1 MNSRPPKFRKRANRP
16 TERPARPPLSHP
28 AKAATALKPAAPSRG
43 TRQKFAP
50 HSKSK
55 NNATHPARG
64 RSAPDQNDGPKHG
77 LARILSKL
85 GYCSRS
91 EGTKL
96 VLLGRVTLNGR
107 ICRNPDQPA
116 NANQDQFLVDGQPVE
131 RQQKVYILLNKPA
144 GSVRT
149 VFDETRRL
157 TVFTCSAFHSGQ
169 VAGGDQVTRLSKP
182 ASPVAHR
189 LEVRGRL
196 SPVSRPDP
204 SVEGAL
210 LFTNDPVWSEQISMS
225 ASPVRRTF
233 EAVLAHPADEAGIAQ
248 LRAPGSSPNAD
259 LGGGTISH
267 VMVSGDRRRLTWTS
281 EIDDGVRLRRWLAA
295 FGFRVSTLSRI
306 AIGPVSL
313 GPLAKGQW
321 RHLTIREVATLVG
334 PAPDSNAEESQPGTP
349 EVNVS
354 RRAQQK
360 GRAPEDAPWNS

>member
-1 MNSRPPKFRKRANRP
+1 MNSRPRRFQKRTNRP
-16 TERPARPPLSHP
+16 TEPSARSPLSRPA
-28 AKAATALKPAAPSRG
+28 KTATALKLAASSRG

-50 HSKSK
+50 NSKSPK
-55 NNATHPARG
+55 NVTNPATGKSALG
-64 RSAPDQNDGPKHG
+64 RDEGPKHG

-116 NANQDQFLVDGQPVE
+116 NANQDQILVDGQPVE

-157 TVFTCSAFHSGQ
+157 TVFNCSAFHSAQ
-169 VAGGDQVTRLSKP
+169 VAGGDQVTGLSKP
-182 ASPVAHR
+182 AIPVAHR
-189 LEVRGRL
+189 FEVRGRL

-210 LFTNDPVWSEQISMS
+210 LFTNDPVWSERISIS
-225 ASPVRRTF
+225 ATPVRRTF

-248 LRAPGSSPNAD
+248 LRAPGSSPNAN

-267 VMVSGDRRRLTWTS
+267 IIVSGDRRRLTWTS

-306 AIGPVSL
+306 AIGPVGI

-334 PAPDSNAEESQPGTP
+334 PAPVSNAEKSQAGTS
-349 EVNVS
+349 ELNVS
-354 RRAQQK
+354 RREQQK
-360 GRAPEDAPWNS
+360 GRAPEDAPWKS